1 MPENGDKQRPNGEAI
16 VRFPWSRGWWQV
28 LLARRDEVT
37 KFRLSIVAGSKSPV
51 VPDTHSPCNDDM
63 PSEIHVGS
71 SAAGLAYG
79 WTDSER
85 RDCYLSLWRSICIV
99 DSVEP

>member
-1 MPENGDKQRPNGEAI
+1 MPENGDKQRPNGAAI

-28 LLARRDEVT
+28 LFARRDEVT

-63 PSEIHVGS
+63 PSEVLLLQALLTGGPIPNEGI
-71 SAAGLAYG
+71 A
-79 WTDSER
+79 
-85 RDCYLSLWRSICIV
+85 I
-99 DSVEP
+99 